1 MPLMA
6 LMEEITNAAW
16 QAARVIQAGAEDRG
30 ALTWESKG
38 TADFV
43 SEVDR
48 NAEHAIADWLLSLY
62 PEASII
68 GEELSP
74 DDVTLD
80 GLTFIVDPIDG
91 TTNYLHGYPEYA
103 VSIGAYDNGEPL
115 AGLILNV
122 ASKDLYTA
130 TNKGG
135 AFRNGEPIRIS
146 SIADPTRSLIGTGFP
161 FKHLEYIDR
170 YMGQF
175 EAVMRGT
182 AGVRRAGSAALDLA
196 TVAAGQFDA
205 FWELGLSPWDVAAG
219 ILIIREAGGVVTDLE
234 GNPSKPTH
242 GPLVAGNP
250 VIHDWLL
257 NAIHK
262 SDKRVDLAR
271 PDGDRSRAPKRT
283 NVEPRTNPR

>member
-1 MPLMA
+1 MQGKRVPAAVLID
-6 LMEEITNAAW
+6 EITSAAW

-30 ALTWESKG
+30 ALTWEMKG

-48 NAEHAIADWLLSLY
+48 NAEHAIADWLLSIY
-62 PEASII
+62 PEARII

-74 DDVTLD
+74 DEVSLD

-91 TTNYLHGYPEYA
+91 TTNYLHGYPEYG
-103 VSIGAYDNGEPL
+103 VSIGAYDNGDPL
-115 AGLILNV
+115 AAVILNV
-122 ASKDLYTA
+122 ASRDVYAAA
-130 TNKGG
+130 TKTG
-135 AFRNGEPIRIS
+135 ALLNGERIRVSAIT
-146 SIADPTRSLIGTGFP
+146 DPSRALVGTGFP

-170 YMGQF
+170 YMSQF

-234 GNPSKPTH
+234 GNAATPTH
-242 GPLVAGNP
+242 GPIVAGNP
-250 VIHDWLL
+250 AIHEWLL
-257 NAIHK
+257 RAIHE
-262 SDKRVDLAR
+262 SDRRVDISSTLY
-271 PDGDRSRAPKRT
+271 RSATAATTKPK
-283 NVEPRTNPR
+283 

>member
-1 MPLMA
+1 MSPMSLID
-6 LMEEITNAAW
+6 EITNAAW

-38 TADFV
+38 TSDFV

-48 NAEHAIADWLLSLY
+48 NAEHAIADWLLELY
-62 PEASII
+62 PEAAII

-74 DDVTLD
+74 DEVSLE

-115 AGLILNV
+115 AALILNV
-122 ASKDLYTA
+122 ASRDLFTA
-130 TNKGG
+130 TRNGG
-135 AFRNGEPIRIS
+135 ATLNGEPIRVS
-146 SIADPTRSLIGTGFP
+146 SISDPTRALVGTGFP

-170 YMGQF
+170 YMSQF

-219 ILIIREAGGVVTDLE
+219 ILIIQEAGGIVTDLE
-234 GNPSKPTH
+234 GNPAKPVH
-242 GPLVAGNP
+242 GPFVAGNP
-250 VIHDWLL
+250 AIHEWLL
-257 NAIHK
+257 DAIHN
-262 SDKRVDLAR
+262 SDKRVDLSQS
-271 PDGDRSRAPKRT
+271 DGQRKNPKT
-283 NVEPRTNPR
+283 QA

>member
-1 MPLMA
+1 MQGKREPLIN
-6 LMEEITNAAW
+6 LMDEITNAAW

-38 TADFV
+38 TSDFV

-48 NAEHAIADWLLSLY
+48 NAEHAVADWLLSTF
-62 PEASII
+62 PEATIV

-74 DDVTLD
+74 DEIVLD

-103 VSIGAYDNGEPL
+103 VSIGAYDNGEAL
-115 AGLILNV
+115 AGVILNV
-122 ASKDLYTA
+122 PTKDLYSA
-130 TNKGG
+130 TKDGG
-135 AFRNGEPIRIS
+135 AFRNGEPICVSAIT
-146 SIADPTRSLIGTGFP
+146 DPSRALIGTGFP

-170 YMGQF
+170 YISQF

-182 AGVRRAGSAALDLA
+182 AGIRRAGAASLDCA

-219 ILIIREAGGVVTDLE
+219 ILLIREAGGVITDLD
-234 GNPSKPTH
+234 GNPAKPVH
-242 GPLVAGNP
+242 GPFVAGNP
-250 VIHDWLL
+250 KIHEWLL
-257 NAIHK
+257 NAIHD
-262 SDKRVDLAR
+262 SDRRVDLS
-271 PDGDRSRAPKRT
+271 RSSRNPK
-283 NVEPRTNPR
+283 

>member
-1 MPLMA
+1 MPLMF
-6 LMEEITNAAW
+6 LMDEITNAAW

-48 NAEHAIADWLLSLY
+48 NAEHAIAEWLLGLY
-62 PEASII
+62 PEATII

-74 DDVTLD
+74 DEVNLE

-122 ASKDLYTA
+122 ATRDLYTA
-130 TNKGG
+130 TRNGG
-135 AFRNGEPIRIS
+135 ANRNGEPIFVS
-146 SIADPTRSLIGTGFP
+146 SIADPMRALVGTGFP

-170 YMGQF
+170 YMSQF

-219 ILIIREAGGVVTDLE
+219 ILIIREAGGVVTDLD
-234 GNPSKPTH
+234 GNPAKPVH
-242 GPLVAGNP
+242 GPFVAGNP
-250 VIHDWLL
+250 AIHEWLL
-257 NAIHK
+257 NAIHD
-262 SDKRVDLAR
+262 SDKQVDLAR
-271 PDGDRSRAPKRT
+271 PGGGRRDART
-283 NVEPRTNPR
+283 QR

>member
-1 MPLMA
+1 MQGKRELLTNLMD
-6 LMEEITNAAW
+6 EITSAAW

-30 ALTWESKG
+30 ALTWETKG

-48 NAEHAIADWLLSLY
+48 NAEHAISDWLLSTY
-62 PEASII
+62 PDARII

-74 DDVTLD
+74 DEVSLD

-103 VSIGAYDNGEPL
+103 VSIGAYDNGDAL
-115 AGLILNV
+115 AALILNV
-122 ASKDLYTA
+122 ATRDLYTA
-130 TNKGG
+130 TRKGG
-135 AFRNGEPIRIS
+135 AFLNGEPIRVSAIT
-146 SIADPTRSLIGTGFP
+146 DPSRALVGTGFP

-196 TVAAGQFDA
+196 TVAAGQFDG

-219 ILIIREAGGVVTDLE
+219 ILIIREAGGVVTDLT
-234 GNPSKPTH
+234 GNDAKPVH
-242 GPLVAGNP
+242 GPLIAGNAQ
-250 VIHDWLL
+250 IHDWLL
-257 NAIHK
+257 KAIHE
-262 SDKRVDLAR
+262 SDKRGDLS
-271 PDGDRSRAPKRT
+271 RSTRKPK
-283 NVEPRTNPR
+283 

>member
-1 MPLMA
+1 MSLID
-6 LMEEITNAAW
+6 EITNAAW

-38 TADFV
+38 NADFV

-48 NAEHAIADWLLSLY
+48 KAEHAVSDWLLGLY
-62 PEASII
+62 PEATII

-74 DDVTLD
+74 DEVTLE

-115 AGLILNV
+115 AGLVLNV
-122 ASKDLYTA
+122 ATRDLYTA
-130 TNKGG
+130 TRNGG
-135 AFRNGEPIRIS
+135 ATRNGEPLRVSAIS
-146 SIADPTRSLIGTGFP
+146 EPTRALIGTGFP

-170 YMGQF
+170 YMEQF

-182 AGVRRAGSAALDLA
+182 AGVRRAGSAALDLV
-196 TVAAGQFDA
+196 TVAAGQFDG

-219 ILIIREAGGVVTDLE
+219 LLIIQEAGGVVTDLE
-234 GNPSKPTH
+234 GSPARPTH

-250 VIHDWLL
+250 AIHEWLL
-257 NAIHK
+257 NAIHS

-271 PDGDRSRAPKRT
+271 GDGGRKDTKARR
-283 NVEPRTNPR
+283 